1 MDRYGND
8 LPSWVTTVEANEE
21 YCRLQDQ
28 KKKDEEAAARKRIEE
43 QNAPLIENLQELTAQ
58 TRKQN
63 EPVIA
68 NLQELIAKTQEQNR
82 LLQEENERQKQE
94 VAHAREQELI
104 ALEETKR
111 AHIHTWIA
119 HGFSV
124 IMAIIAIIALFVR

>member
-94 VAHAREQELI
+94 VAHAREQEQI
-104 ALEETKR
+104 ALKETKR
-111 AHIHTWIA
+111 AHREFWISTA
-119 HGFSV
+119 ISIV
-124 IMAIIAIIALFVR
+124 AIIIAVVALFLR